1 MIDFI
6 EKSKK
11 EDISSHLKSYN
22 CNLKNTVYKLMLI
35 YSLYTLFDVFKDFV
49 QENRIGVNKSSLQTV
64 FILNFQTGDCGTS
77 KGIIPCIIIKLKP
90 ILINIFADISE
101 ISNFPGGN

>member
-22 CNLKNTVYKLMLI
+22 CNLKNTVYNLMLI
-35 YSLYTLFDVFKDFV
+35 YSVYPLLGVFKDFV
-49 QENRIGVNKSSLQTV
+49 QENRIGMNKSPLQTV
-64 FILNFQTGDCGTS
+64 FILNFETGDGGAS
-77 KGIIPCIIIKLKP
+77 KCIISCIIINLKP
-90 ILINIFADISE
+90 ILINIFADIFE
-101 ISNFPGGN
+101 ISNFPGGS